1 MDQESFMGIFGLFFI
16 YTVAMAVFM
25 FASYDTYKKVTGW
38 FVDDLVE
45 KGKTT
50 GWDFKSV
57 ILPLLA
63 RNFPSIIILGLL
75 AEEDFFATAICYVGS
90 FFVLKGLAAYL
101 GKNKKVSTKG

>member
-1 MDQESFMGIFGLFFI
+1 MGIAGLFI
-16 YTVAMAVFM
+16 IWTIIVVIFM
-25 FASYDTYKKVTGW
+25 FSSFKTYTKVSRW
-38 FVDDLVE
+38 FYDDLVE
-45 KGKTT
+45 EGKKN

>member
-1 MDQESFMGIFGLFFI
+1 MDQETFVGIFGLFFI
-16 YTVAMAVFM
+16 YTVAMTVFM

-75 AEEDFFATAICYVGS
+75 AEEDFFATVICYVGS
-90 FFVLKGLAAYL
+90 YFVLKGLAAYL
-101 GKNKKVSTKG
+101 GKNKKAATKG